1 MKRLFQRAVDWVKL
15 HLTLL
20 KVLFVVS
27 VLVFVAIMLGRVGQ
41 ELSGAQMRASLAT
54 QSPLSLAIMLVVG
67 CIAVLP
73 MLNYD
78 WTITKMLPGSYSPWY
93 VVKSGWIVNAFTNI
107 AGFGGF
113 LGASL
118 RANFYH
124 EHATSKQVLAAIAK
138 IALFLL
144 AGLSLWSLI
153 ALGLIFGLG
162 IGQMYT
168 DYWLWLIGGA
178 AYFPVLMVVTHVTN
192 AAFFAD
198 MPLRRQLSL
207 TLGSF
212 LEWGGAAGFFLLI
225 GGFLEA
231 PVNLTQV
238 LPLFLVANVLGVIS
252 MVPGGLGS
260 FDVFMLFGLSQVGV
274 NNNVGV
280 VWLLLYRLFYYVVP
294 FVIGALLFAQDAGRQ
309 LNARLEGLPMQ
320 VLRRTAHIALVV
332 FMYFSAIMLLLRG
345 VVPDV
350 ALRNHLYLRLY
361 PWTFLFLSRVTNI
374 MMAFIIFGFAR
385 GIANRVRRAYWP
397 TLVLLVLALGASVR
411 REVSLKFI
419 IFLAVILLA
428 AVLARKELTRARMDF
443 PWGQRLVDG
452 GIFAV
457 TALFYAIALFY
468 NAPALHHRN
477 PVPEVFFFPS
487 ERMWLTTMVGVL
499 VAAVTLAV
507 IYGYLA
513 NPMTPLGQP
522 VDEAR
527 FKALIARF
535 GGNEVSH
542 LAYAGDKVVRFFQ
555 VDGEDR
561 VAFLFRKKT
570 DKLVILGDP
579 IGDLTQVRAAIADFV
594 RAADTQD
601 LSLVFYE
608 CSEQLTMLLHEYG
621 FDFMKFG
628 EEGAVDVT
636 TFTLAGTR
644 RKGERA
650 LMHKF
655 ERQGY
660 AFDWL
665 EPPHSPALLAELR
678 AVSDSWLEGRPEKG
692 FSLGFFDPHYLDQAP
707 IGVIRDQAGKI
718 VSFATAMPMG
728 TGVTTSIDLMR
739 SSDDAP
745 SGIMDAVFINLFERA
760 KADGYQ
766 YFNMGMAPLSNVG
779 TSDYSFLEEK
789 MAHLVYEYGY
799 RFYGFQGLR
808 SYKDKY
814 VTDWRPKY
822 VAYRKRQSLL
832 FTLLQI
838 LMLVNTPIGTK
849 PHDTFLRKRLEKV
862 SRLGDLLAG
871 TPREK

>member
-1 MKRLFQRAVDWVKL
+1 MKNMLKRGVAWVRA

-20 KVLFVVS
+20 KVLFVLS
-27 VLVFVAIMLGRVGQ
+27 VLVFVMIMLGRVYREINGD
-41 ELSGAQMRASLAT
+41 EMRASLAT
-54 QSPLSLAIMLVVG
+54 QSPLSLAVLLVVG
-67 CIAVLP
+67 LISVLP

-78 WTITKMLPGSYSPWY
+78 FTITKMLPGDYQPWY
-93 VVKSGWIVNAFTNI
+93 VVKSGWIVNSFTNI

-144 AGLSLWSLI
+144 AGLSLWSMI
-153 ALGLIFGLG
+153 ALVMIFGLG
-162 IGQMYT
+162 IGRMYT

-178 AYFPVLMVVTHVTN
+178 AYFPVLMIATHVTN

-198 MPLRRQLSL
+198 MPIRRQLSL

-225 GGFLEA
+225 GAFIHA

-260 FDVFMLFGLSQVGV
+260 FDVFMLLGLSQVGV
-274 NNNVGV
+274 NNSIGV
-280 VWLLLYRLFYYVVP
+280 VWLLFYRLFYYVVP
-294 FVIGALLFAQDAGRQ
+294 FMLGAGLFAQDAGRQ

-320 VLRRTAHIALVV
+320 LIRRFAHIVLVV
-332 FMYFSAIMLLLRG
+332 FMYFSAVMLLLRG
-345 VVPDV
+345 VVPDI
-350 ALRNHLYLRLY
+350 ALRNALYLRLY

-397 TLVLLVLALGASVR
+397 TLALLVLALGASLR
-411 REVSLKFI
+411 REMSVKFI
-419 IFLAVILLA
+419 IFLALILLA

-443 PWGQRLVDG
+443 PWGQRLIDG

-457 TALFYAIALFY
+457 TAVFYAIALFY
-468 NAPALHHRN
+468 TAPAIHHRH
-477 PVPEVFFFPS
+477 PVPTVFFFPS
-487 ERMWLTTMVGVL
+487 ERMWLTTLAGVL
-499 VAAVTLAV
+499 VAALTLAI

-513 NPMTPLGQP
+513 NPLDPLGEG

-527 FKALIARF
+527 MRALIARY

-542 LAYAGDKVVRFFQ
+542 LAFVGDKLVRFFQ
-555 VDGEDR
+555 VDGVDR
-561 VAFLFRKKT
+561 VAFLFRKKA

-579 IGDLTQVRAAIADFV
+579 IGDATQVRAAVAAFV
-594 RAADTQD
+594 QAADRQD

-608 CSEQLTMLLHEYG
+608 VSEQNTMLLHEYG

-628 EEGAVDVT
+628 EEGSVDVQA
-636 TFTLAGTR
+636 FTLAGTK

-655 ERQGY
+655 ERLGY
-660 AFDWL
+660 VFGWL
-665 EPPHSPALLAELR
+665 EPPHSPALLAELQQ
-678 AVSDSWLEGRPEKG
+678 VSLSWLEGRPEKG
-692 FSLGFFDPHYLDQAP
+692 FSLGYFDAHYLNQAP
-707 IGVIRDQAGKI
+707 IAVIRDAAGAI

-728 TGVTTSIDLMR
+728 EGNTTSIDLMR
-739 SSDDAP
+739 SSDAAP
-745 SGIMDAVFINLFERA
+745 SGIMDGMFINLFARA

-766 YFNMGMAPLSNVG
+766 QFNLGMAPLSNVG

-808 SYKDKY
+808 SYKEKY
-814 VTDWRPKY
+814 VTTWRPKY

-838 LMLVNTPIGTK
+838 LLLVNAPIGTK
-849 PHDTFLRKRLEKV
+849 PRIGFWRKRLEKV
-862 SRLGDLLAG
+862 GRIGDIIAG
-871 TPREK
+871 VRDK